1 MSDHPHPLNLAR
13 NIVMM
18 KRLFRAPG
26 LVGVAA
32 LTTFALATSGTLAQE
47 SKAVAEDQPL
57 DSAEPTLSDT
67 SNFSEETGA
76 ALYAS
81 VCQACHMGEGQGAVG
96 AGKYPALAKNENLE
110 AGGYPVSV
118 VVQGLKGM
126 PPVGQMMSDEQ
137 VAAVVDYVR
146 THFGNNYK
154 DDPVTAQ
161 DVADVR

>member
-1 MSDHPHPLNLAR
+1 MTIQP
-13 NIVMM
+13 
-18 KRLFRAPG
+18 FRAAC
-26 LVGVAA
+26 LVAA
-32 LTTFALATSGTLAQE
+32 ATLIALATTAPGALAQE

-67 SNFSEETGA
+67 ANFSEETGA

-81 VCQACHMGEGQGAVG
+81 VCQACHMSEGQGAVG
-96 AGKYPALAKNENLE
+96 AGKYPPLAKNENLE

-137 VAAVVDYVR
+137 VAAVVNYVR
-146 THFGNNYK
+146 THFGNNYS
-154 DDPVTAQ
+154 DPVTAQ

>member
-1 MSDHPHPLNLAR
+1 MSFHLAPFSIER
-13 NIVMM
+13 NIAMTI
-18 KRLFRAPG
+18 RSFRAPCLAAAASIA
-26 LVGVAA
+26 LVAGAPA
-32 LTTFALATSGTLAQE
+32 TLAQE

-81 VCQACHMGEGQGAVG
+81 VCQACHMSEGQGAVG

-110 AGGYPVSV
+110 SGGYPVSV

-137 VAAVVDYVR
+137 VAAVVNYVR
-146 THFGNNYK
+146 THFGNDYK
-154 DDPVTAQ
+154 DPVTAQ

>member
-1 MSDHPHPLNLAR
+1 
-13 NIVMM
+13 MM
-18 KRLFRAPG
+18 IRSFRAPC
-26 LVGVAA
+26 LVAA
-32 LTTFALATSGTLAQE
+32 ATLIALTAASPATLAQE
-47 SKAVAEDQPL
+47 SEAVAEDQPL

-81 VCQACHMGEGQGAVG
+81 VCQACHMSEGQGAVG

-137 VAAVVDYVR
+137 VAAVVNYVR
-146 THFGNNYK
+146 THFGNNYT
-154 DDPVTAQ
+154 DAVTAQ